1 MMRESFAGRIR
12 EAAKSLGA
20 GGKEFRADE
29 LGHEAGIQTRKD
41 MRHMYRTIIDF
52 VRAGE
57 IERAERGVYRYRGKP
72 AGRPQIQLIMWR
84 ILRARRA
91 VTIEDLQEL
100 AGASAAYAKQWLM
113 MLARR
118 QIVRKLSNGKY
129 HLIQDPVEMPRD
141 EEKAE
146 KLRTI
151 RERKKAALKALDHAF
166 SAIADARKAIS
177 QFEVD

>member
-1 MMRESFAGRIR
+1 MRESFAGKIR
-12 EAAKSLGA
+12 EAAKALGA

-29 LGHEAGIQTRKD
+29 LGDRAGLQTRSD
-41 MRHMYRTIIDF
+41 LRRMYQTIIDF
-52 VRAGE
+52 IRAGD
-57 IERAERGVYRYRGKP
+57 IERVEKGVYRYRGKP
-72 AGRPQIQLIMWR
+72 AERPQIQLVMWR
-84 ILRARRA
+84 IMRARRA

-129 HLIQDPVEMPRD
+129 HLIQDLVKMPQD
-141 EEKAE
+141 EEKAQ
-146 KLRTI
+146 KLRKI
-151 RERKKAALKALDHAF
+151 RERKKAALKALDQAF

-177 QFEVD
+177 QCEVD